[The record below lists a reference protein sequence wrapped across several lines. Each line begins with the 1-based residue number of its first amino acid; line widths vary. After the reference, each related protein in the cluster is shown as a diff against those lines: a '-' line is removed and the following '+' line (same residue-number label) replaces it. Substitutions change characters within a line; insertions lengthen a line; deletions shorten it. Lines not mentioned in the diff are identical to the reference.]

1 MHGVFL
7 RVVSLHLAELWAK
20 MTTKLIMR
28 RARAC
33 SALGGDA

>member
-1 MHGVFL
+1 MGRSL
-7 RVVSLHLAELWAK
+7 RVVSLSLAEPVGE

-28 RARAC
+28 RARAR